1 MKKNWRKISLILLDT
16 LLAVYLLLAITA
28 FNTPKDSGQTCEEV
42 VINISDENTNGFLS
56 PNEIKQILIDKGLY
70 PKTKPM
76 SMINP
81 RQIEDLLKVT
91 PFVNTAQCYKTEGGQ
106 VHIDITQR
114 TPLIRIKSAN
124 GNDYYIDDKGG
135 IMPNSKYT
143 SDLIIATGNISKSY
157 AQNYI
162 TPLALYIMQDD
173 LWRNQIEQINILPDL
188 SVELVPRVGDH
199 IVLLGYLPKSAD
211 KQRRNKEIDE
221 FLAFKLK
228 RLEKFYKYGLSQI
241 GWNRYNYINME
252 FDNQIICKRNAE
264 FDSDEHQ
271 PKTQIY
277 NEADSVSKDST
288 INQTKTPADNQ
299 QNGQKQQKT
308 I

>member
-1 MKKNWRKISLILLDT
+1 
-16 LLAVYLLLAITA
+16 
-28 FNTPKDSGQTCEEV
+28 
-42 VINISDENTNGFLS
+42 
-56 PNEIKQILIDKGLY
+56 
-70 PKTKPM
+70 
-76 SMINP
+76 
-81 RQIEDLLKVT
+81 
-91 PFVNTAQCYKTEGGQ
+91 
-106 VHIDITQR
+106 
-114 TPLIRIKSAN
+114 
-124 GNDYYIDDKGG
+124 
-135 IMPNSKYT
+135 MPNSKYT

-199 IVLLGYLPKSAD
+199 IVLLGNLPKSAD

-277 NEADSVSKDST
+277 NEADSPRKKHLPGRRFSFRQRALSRILQQQGKADRKRRGFLHKRPT
-288 INQTKTPADNQ
+288 ACRCPAR
-299 QNGQKQQKT
+299 KQSGT
-308 I
+308 HTRRCTVGSF